1 MFGEVRLQRAF
12 RLALVLVMIAAF
24 GLPLAGSAQDATPA
38 ATPAVQWEVQGIS
51 QSRFT
56 QRAGDVAYPSPDGR
70 FVAFVSPSALCV
82 DDLQR
87 TVEIGCADL
96 TSAGITAIDEFGIA
110 WSPDSGSI
118 YFTERW
124 AGGYPLGLES
134 DLWQW
139 DLASR
144 AFTNLSDDGL
154 SGPIGKY
161 LTNPAMT
168 LDARPAV
175 TPDGNKVIVARSVWT
190 GGSWTTTLV
199 SLPGGEELGEID
211 AGSAQ
216 PLIPDAMVATADGPL
231 LVSIPAGSAT
241 RDAGLWAFGIE
252 SPTLLVPAK
261 APASVRPI
269 AVAPDGITALIA
281 TVDPSAESA
290 QGQLSYALFN
300 LQSGEKTELV
310 GPSTR
315 DLPGGGAKGAALSPD
330 GAWVALAW
338 SKTSN
343 GPADLALR
351 NIANGEQV
359 VVAEDLPAT
368 GDPFTGR
375 GAWWGTDGAIV
386 VTAGDGEVARVVLA
400 EAEAPTAIPTIPP
413 TETPTPQPTLTPTLA
428 PTETPT
434 SAPTV
439 IATTAPTETPT
450 VAATATSAPTEAPT
464 LEPTEIPTI
473 EPTIP
478 STETPEP
485 TSAPAETPTLEP
497 TQTPEVTPTAI
508 VVVLPTSAPSTPEA
522 ATPIPATPE
531 VTSEASPVAATPEVT
546 PPPTPE
552 GLDLV
557 AGAYFPFPNA
567 DGGLL
572 VASPDGRQVA
582 IVSEESLCVYRVT
595 TGKRRA
601 CVDAEGSNI
610 TRFDPDSV
618 TWSPGSTTIA
628 FSEVFDPNDPNSV
641 ESDIWVFNPDTKE
654 VSDLTADQLVGPTA
668 DLQARGQAFSADTSP
683 AWSVDGSTIYFVRS
697 TWNGGSWK
705 TDLVSIPGGGGGV
718 SQVVQVDAG
727 SAAAV
732 PTGTLVATADGYVI
746 FTRDRGSA
754 DNAGNG
760 IWKVSIAG
768 SAIDQLFAPPAGA
781 GAVPQLASVAP
792 DGSSMLVLFP
802 AGATEGTPVATYGLI
817 DQQTGVVK
825 LIVRGGSDE
834 VGSGRTVAA
843 TYSPD
848 GQSIVYVWEPS
859 LGAPRE
865 VVRRSLLNGIE
876 TVIATGVPPSAVSQD
891 GAGVWWVGDGPLV
904 IAAGN
909 GEPAVIRIPAKDV
922 PNTPAPSA

>member
-1 MFGEVRLQRAF
+1 MLGEGWLQRAP
-12 RLALVLVMIAAF
+12 RLALVVVMAAAL
-24 GLPLAGSAQDATPA
+24 GLPLRGSAQEATPSA
-38 ATPAVQWEVQGIS
+38 SPGVQWEVEGIS

-70 FVAFVSPSALCV
+70 FVAFVSPSTLCV

-96 TSAGITAIDEFGIA
+96 ASVGITAIDEFGVA
-110 WSPDSGSI
+110 WSPDSGTIS
-118 YFTERW
+118 FTERW

-144 AFTNLSDDGL
+144 TFNNLSDDGL
-154 SGPIGKY
+154 SGPIGKH

-175 TPDGNKVIVARSVWT
+175 TPDGSAVIVARAVWT
-190 GGSWTTTLV
+190 GKSWTTSLV
-199 SLPGGEELGEID
+199 SLPGAQEIAEID

-216 PLIPDAMVATADGPL
+216 PLIPDAIVAASDGRV

-241 RDAGLWAFGIE
+241 HDAGLWSFG
-252 SPTLLVPAK
+252 SGDPALLVPAT
-261 APASVRPI
+261 ATSSVRPI
-269 AVAPDGITALIA
+269 GITSDGGTSLIA
-281 TVDPSAESA
+281 TIDPTAETSD
-290 QGQLSYALFN
+290 GQLSYDLLD
-300 LQSGEKTELV
+300 LQSGDTTALV

-315 DLPGGGAKGAALSPD
+315 DIPGGGAKGAALSPD
-330 GAWVALAW
+330 GEWVALAW
-338 SKTSN
+338 STTSD

-351 NIANGEQV
+351 NIGTGEQV
-359 VVAEDLPAT
+359 VVAEGISAT

-375 GAWWGTDGAIV
+375 GAWWGTDGSIV
-386 VTAGDGEVARVVLA
+386 VAAGDGEVARVVLS

-413 TETPTPQPTLTPTLA
+413 TETPTPQPTLTPTSA
-428 PTETPT
+428 PTE
-434 SAPTV
+434 A
-439 IATTAPTETPT
+439 ATTAPTETPT

-464 LEPTEIPTI
+464 EIPTA

-478 STETPEP
+478 PTETPEP
-485 TSAPAETPTLEP
+485 TSAPTETPVPEP
-497 TQTPEVTPTAI
+497 TQTPEATPATA
-508 VVVLPTSAPSTPEA
+508 VVVLPTTAPATPEA
-522 ATPIPATPE
+522 ATPVPATPE
-531 VTSEASPVAATPEVT
+531 ASPIAATPEAT

-552 GLDLV
+552 GLDLA

-601 CVDAEGSNI
+601 CVDAEGANI
-610 TRFDPDSV
+610 SRFDPDSV
-618 TWSPGSTTIA
+618 TWAPDSSVIA
-628 FSEVFDPNDPNSV
+628 FSEVFDPNDANSV
-641 ESDIWVFNPDTKE
+641 ESDIWTFNPDSKE
-654 VSDLTADQLVGPTA
+654 ISDLTADQLVGPTA
-668 DLQARGQAFSADTSP
+668 DLQANGQAFSADTSP
-683 AWSVDGSTIYFVRS
+683 AWAVDGSTIYFVRS
-697 TWNGGSWK
+697 TWSGAGWK
-705 TDLVSIPGGGGGV
+705 TDLVSIPAGGGGV

-732 PTGTLVATADGYVI
+732 PTGTLAATADGYVI

-825 LIVRGGSDE
+825 LIVRSGADE

-904 IAAGN
+904 VAAGN
-909 GEPAVIRIPAKDV
+909 GEPAVIRVPAKDV
-922 PNTPAPSA
+922 PDTPAPSA